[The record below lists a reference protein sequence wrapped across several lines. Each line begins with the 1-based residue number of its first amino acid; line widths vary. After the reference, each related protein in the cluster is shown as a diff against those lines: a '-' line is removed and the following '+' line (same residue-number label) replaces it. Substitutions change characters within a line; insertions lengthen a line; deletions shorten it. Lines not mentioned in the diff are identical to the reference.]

1 MPPWF
6 ITGFIANPG
15 TIAKWKSQVIAGKQ
29 CQQQIWVTH
38 VPVFQNPKRRIL
50 YAVCQERTE
59 NCSGGKW
66 LLSQLNPVTVEQAER
81 QVSRSRRARRGD
93 EKSTVKQGGIPA
105 LPGTVV
111 PRHNQR
117 QSITQGRETGPR
129 SEPLLKEDVRYRQ
142 ASADAAEEQKPLP
155 CLPSLPCKSPGSP
168 ATSLRRPFIVLYR
181 KGEFSMCGFV

>member
-1 MPPWF
+1 M
-6 ITGFIANPG
+6 
-15 TIAKWKSQVIAGKQ
+15 
-29 CQQQIWVTH
+29 
-38 VPVFQNPKRRIL
+38 
-50 YAVCQERTE
+50 
-59 NCSGGKW
+59 
-66 LLSQLNPVTVEQAER
+66 EQAQR

-111 PRHNQR
+111 SRHNQR

-168 ATSLRRPFIVLYR
+168 ATSLLRPFIVLYR